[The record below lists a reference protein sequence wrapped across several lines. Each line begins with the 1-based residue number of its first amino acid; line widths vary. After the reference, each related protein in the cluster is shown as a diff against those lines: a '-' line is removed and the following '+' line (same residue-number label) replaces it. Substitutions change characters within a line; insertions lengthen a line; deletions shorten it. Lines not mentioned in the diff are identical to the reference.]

1 MDVDETYREIRQEI
15 ERMRNESVRLGD
27 VLVRALEVQNDA
39 EIEIR
44 EELARASAE
53 GAEAALLTDVGVKAA
68 RVDAI
73 QSWTQ
78 ALDGA
83 LEAVQ
88 VHVDVARALRSQRLR
103 SLYVAQDIR
112 KGLARF
118 ISADERGSIE
128 KSTPRG
134 FLQNSCWPDQDCSPF
149 SGPVGTNCRVPNRL
163 LDVNFMGRIL
173 MSILGVCLVLL
184 L

>member
-1 MDVDETYREIRQEI
+1 
-15 ERMRNESVRLGD
+15 MRNESVRLGD

-44 EELARASAE
+44 EELARAWE
-53 GAEAALLTDVGVKAA
+53 AEAALLTDVGVKAA

-88 VHVDVARALRSQRLR
+88 VRKRMSHV
-103 SLYVAQDIR
+103 
-112 KGLARF
+112 
-118 ISADERGSIE
+118 
-128 KSTPRG
+128 P
-134 FLQNSCWPDQDCSPF
+134 
-149 SGPVGTNCRVPNRL
+149 
-163 LDVNFMGRIL
+163 
-173 MSILGVCLVLL
+173 
-184 L
+184 